1 MFDKLTLEKLKM
13 SDAPR
18 RTMAL
23 LLALTTVLG
32 PTVAPAFAAS
42 KPAVKSTRPSATA
55 TPIQHLVVI
64 F

>member
-32 PTVAPAFAAS
+32 PTAAPAIAAS
-42 KPAVKSTRPSATA
+42 KPAVKSTRP
-55 TPIQHLVVI
+55 
-64 F
+64 